1 MTVGPPFVRFLK
13 DMKSNFAKPIY
24 VNAAYRSPIGKF
36 GGGLKHLKAG
46 ALAGQILKKAIEK
59 TGAHEVDFV
68 FLGHA
73 RQAGSGPNTARQAT
87 IFSGL
92 SEKIPAWTLNQ
103 ACASGLTAIM
113 TGIDKIQLGQA
124 NTVWAGGVESMSNTP
139 YLLMGTRWGQRLG
152 HGEVTDG
159 MYQDGFLCPMAKV
172 VMGETVE
179 KFIVPEYKIS
189 REEQDAFALS
199 SQLKTKKAYD
209 QKLFNDEIL
218 GTDASGKIPALSIDE
233 HPRFDSTEAD
243 LKKLS
248 PVFDSQNG
256 TITAGNSSGITDGA
270 SFLLLS
276 SLKNSNTLVEILDYQ
291 VSAVD
296 PKMMGIGPVPATET
310 LLKRQNLSVNDL
322 TAVEINEA
330 FAAQVIACQRHL
342 KIPEDKL
349 NVHGGSIALGHPIG
363 ATGAR
368 ISTTLIHQIKD
379 KSGALGLATLCV
391 SGGMGV
397 SILFKSV

>member
-24 VNAAYRSPIGKF
+24 VNAAFRSPIGKF

-209 QKLFNDEIL
+209 QNLFNDEIL
-218 GTDASGKIPALSIDE
+218 GTDASGKIPALNIDE

-243 LKKLS
+243 LKKLN

-276 SLKNSNTLVEILDYQ
+276 SQKSSNTLVEILDYQ

-349 NVHGGSIALGHPIG
+349 NIRGGSIALGHPIG

-368 ISTTLIHQIKD
+368 ISSTLIHQIKG

-397 SILFKSV
+397 SVLFKAP

>member
-1 MTVGPPFVRFLK
+1 
-13 DMKSNFAKPIY
+13 MKSMFAKPIY

-46 ALAGQILKKAIEK
+46 QLAGQILKKAIEK
-59 TGAHEVDFV
+59 TSAHEVDFV

-139 YLLMGTRWGQRLG
+139 YLLMGARWGQRLG

-199 SQLKTKKAYD
+199 SQIKTKKAYD

-218 GTDASGKIPALSIDE
+218 ATDASGKIPALSTDE

-256 TITAGNSSGITDGA
+256 SITAGNSSGITDGA

-349 NVHGGSIALGHPIG
+349 NIRGGSIALGHPIG

-368 ISTTLIHQIKD
+368 ISTTLIHQIKE

-397 SILFKSV
+397 SILYRSL

>member
-1 MTVGPPFVRFLK
+1 MTVGPPFVKFLK
-13 DMKSNFAKPIY
+13 VMKSMFAKPIY

-46 ALAGQILKKAIEK
+46 QLAGQILKKAIEK
-59 TGAHEVDFV
+59 TSAHEVDFV

-139 YLLMGTRWGQRLG
+139 YLLMGARWGQRLG

-199 SQLKTKKAYD
+199 SQIKTKKAYD

-218 GTDASGKIPALSIDE
+218 ATDASGKIPALSTDE

-256 TITAGNSSGITDGA
+256 SITAGNSSGITDGA

-349 NVHGGSIALGHPIG
+349 NIRGGSIALGHPIG

-368 ISTTLIHQIKD
+368 ISTTLIHQIKE

-397 SILFKSV
+397 SILYRSL

>member
-1 MTVGPPFVRFLK
+1 
-13 DMKSNFAKPIY
+13 MKSMFSKPIY

-46 ALAGQILKKAIEK
+46 QLAGQILKKAIVK
-59 TGAHEVDFV
+59 TGAQDVDFV

-124 NTVWAGGVESMSNTP
+124 NNVWAGGVESMSNTP
-139 YLLMGTRWGQRLG
+139 YLLMGARWGQRLG

-189 REEQDAFALS
+189 REEQDSFALS

-209 QKLFNDEIL
+209 QNLYKDEIL
-218 GTDASGKIPALSIDE
+218 ATDAAGKIPALSIDE

-256 TITAGNSSGITDGA
+256 SITAGNSSGITDGA
-270 SFLLLS
+270 AFLLLS

-296 PKMMGIGPVPATET
+296 PKMMGIGPVPATES

-342 KIPEDKL
+342 KIPEDRL
-349 NVHGGSIALGHPIG
+349 NIRGGSIALGHPIG

-397 SILFKSV
+397 SILYRSL